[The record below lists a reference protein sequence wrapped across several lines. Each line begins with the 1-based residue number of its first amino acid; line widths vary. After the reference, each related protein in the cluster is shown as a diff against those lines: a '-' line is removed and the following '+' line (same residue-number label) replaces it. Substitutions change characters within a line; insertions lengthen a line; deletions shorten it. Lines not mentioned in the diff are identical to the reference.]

1 MQENRVLTALV
12 VCCSLTFVDPI
23 SNPAEKKL
31 SCNPEL
37 LAYNESKFR
46 VVRCFAS
53 TFLRCRLFRSL
64 GKKYVLFRVL
74 QESRSCWPHLFGIA
88 GLSLLSLPLT
98 LLYPLPLKIV
108 VDSVLGAQ
116 PLPPWLVRTVPL
128 LRGRGASL
136 EAAIG
141 ILLGIA
147 LLVSIQSLAAWWLQ
161 TYTGEKLVWDFRAR
175 LLNHVQR
182 LPLMFHD
189 RYGAIDSVYRIQHDA
204 PSIQYVTIQ
213 GVVPLMTAVFTLV
226 GMIVV
231 TARMDPVLS
240 LVALLITPVLYLLS
254 LGCSRLVRQRSET
267 IKDLDSSALAVI
279 QEVIGSI
286 RVIKAFGQ
294 ENREH
299 DRFVRRSAK
308 RMSQQVHLSIQ
319 QAVFNVLI
327 GLTIALGTAAAL
339 YVGVRHVREGVL
351 TVGSLLM
358 IMAYIAQV
366 YQPLQTFTAK
376 VTDLQVWLASLDRT
390 FSLLDQQPEIAE
402 WESARKLPTARG
414 EFEFRN
420 VNFVYDDSG
429 RGLQNLSFRIPA
441 GTRVGIVGATG
452 AGKTTLLNL
461 LMRFYDPTSGE
472 VLLDG
477 RDIREYR
484 IADLRRQFAVV
495 LQEPVLFAASISENI
510 AYGKPDASD
519 NEIIA
524 AACAAASHDFILNL
538 PEGYDTQVGERGSRL
553 SGGERQ
559 RISLARAFLRN
570 SPILILDE
578 PTSSVDVHT
587 EAAIM
592 EATER
597 LMSDRT
603 TFMIAHRLST
613 LKSCDLVLVLDQGNL
628 VEIKACATD
637 TWARAASK

>member
-1 MQENRVLTALV
+1 M
-12 VCCSLTFVDPI
+12 
-23 SNPAEKKL
+23 
-31 SCNPEL
+31 L
-37 LAYNESKFR
+37 LE
-46 VVRCFAS
+46 C
-53 TFLRCRLFRSL
+53 
-64 GKKYVLFRVL
+64 
-74 QESRSCWPHLFGIA
+74 RSCWPHLIGIA
-88 GLSLLSLPLT
+88 GLSILSLPLT

-108 VDSVLGAQ
+108 VDSVLGSQ
-116 PLPPWLVRTVPL
+116 PLPHWLIMAVPIFHA
-128 LRGRGASL
+128 RGTSL
-136 EAAIG
+136 EAAIAV
-141 ILLGIA
+141 LLGIA
-147 LLVSIQSLAAWWLQ
+147 VLVSSQGLAAWWLQ

-189 RYGAIDSVYRIQHDA
+189 RYGATDSVYRIQHDA
-204 PSIQYVTIQ
+204 PAIQYVTIQ
-213 GVVPLMTAVFTLV
+213 GLVPLMTAVFTLI

-231 TARMDPVLS
+231 TARMDLLLS
-240 LVALLITPVLYLLS
+240 IVALLITPILFLLS
-254 LGCSRLVRQRSET
+254 LGCSRIVRQRSQI
-267 IKDLDSSALAVI
+267 IKELDSSAMSVI

-294 ENREH
+294 ETREH

-308 RMSQQVHLSIQ
+308 RMSQQIRLSIQ
-319 QAVFNVLI
+319 QAIFNVLI
-327 GLTIALGTAAAL
+327 GLTIAVGTAAAL
-339 YVGVRHVREGVL
+339 YLGVRHVRAGTL
-351 TVGSLLM
+351 TIGSLLM

-366 YQPLQTFTAK
+366 YQPLQTLTTK
-376 VTDLQVWLASLDRT
+376 VTDLQVWLTSLERT
-390 FSLLDQQPEIAE
+390 FLLLDQQPEIAE
-402 WESARKLPTARG
+402 RAGAQKLRAASG
-414 EFEFRN
+414 NFEFRN
-420 VNFVYDDSG
+420 VSFAYEDSG

-461 LMRFYDPTSGE
+461 LMRFYDPTAGE

-484 IADLRRQFAVV
+484 IADLRKQFAVV
-495 LQEPVLFAASISENI
+495 LQEPVLFAASIAENV

-519 NEIIA
+519 EEIVA
-524 AACAAASHDFILNL
+524 AAQAAASHDFILNL

-559 RISLARAFLRN
+559 RISLARAYLRN

-578 PTSSVDVHT
+578 PTSSVDIHT

-597 LMSDRT
+597 LMSGRT

-613 LKSCDLVLVLDQGNL
+613 LKSCDQVLVLEDGRL
-628 VEIKACATD
+628 VEIKECAPEAWSHT
-637 TWARAASK
+637 AAK

>member
-1 MQENRVLTALV
+1 
-12 VCCSLTFVDPI
+12 
-23 SNPAEKKL
+23 
-31 SCNPEL
+31 
-37 LAYNESKFR
+37 
-46 VVRCFAS
+46 VRWVP
-53 TFLRCRLFRSL
+53 FLR
-64 GKKYVLFRVL
+64 
-74 QESRSCWPHLFGIA
+74 A
-88 GLSLLSLPLT
+88 
-98 LLYPLPLKIV
+98 
-108 VDSVLGAQ
+108 
-116 PLPPWLVRTVPL
+116 
-128 LRGRGASL
+128 RGASL
-136 EAAIG
+136 EAAIE

-147 LLVSIQSLAAWWLQ
+147 LLISVQSLAAWWLQ
-161 TYTGEKLVWDFRAR
+161 TYTGERLVWDFSAR

-189 RYGAIDSVYRIQHDA
+189 RYGATDSVYRIQHDA

-213 GVVPLMTAVFTLV
+213 GLVPLMTAVFTLIA
-226 GMIVV
+226 MIVV
-231 TARMDPVLS
+231 TARMELVLAFI
-240 LVALLITPVLYLLS
+240 ALTITPALFLLS
-254 LGCSRLVRQRSET
+254 LGCSRIVRKRSET
-267 IKDLDSSALAVI
+267 IKNLDSSALAVI

-299 DRFVRRSAK
+299 DRFVRRSVK
-308 RMSQQVHLSIQ
+308 RMSQQVRLSIQ

-327 GLTIALGTAAAL
+327 GLTIAIGTAAAL
-339 YVGVRHVREGVL
+339 YFGVRHVRAGTL

-358 IMAYIAQV
+358 IMAYIAQI
-366 YQPLQTFTAK
+366 YQPLQTLTGK

-390 FSLLDQQPEIAE
+390 FALLDQQPEIAE
-402 WESARKLPTARG
+402 RPGAQRLKAAKG
-414 EFEFRN
+414 EFEFRD
-420 VNFVYDDSG
+420 VTFAYDESG
-429 RGLQNLSFRIPA
+429 RGLQDLAFRIAA
-441 GTRVGIVGATG
+441 GTRVGIVGTTG

-461 LMRFYDPTSGE
+461 LMRFYDPTSGV

-477 RDIREYR
+477 QDIREYR
-484 IADLRRQFAVV
+484 IADLRKQYAVV
-495 LQEPVLFAASISENI
+495 LQEPVLFAASVAENI

-519 NEIIA
+519 EEIIA
-524 AACAAASHDFILNL
+524 AAQAAASHEFILNL

-597 LMSDRT
+597 LISGRT

-613 LKSCDLVLVLDQGNL
+613 LKSCDLILVLDQGRL
-628 VEIKACATD
+628 VEIKECAPEA
-637 TWARAASK
+637 WAQTASD

>member
-1 MQENRVLTALV
+1 V
-12 VCCSLTFVDPI
+12 
-23 SNPAEKKL
+23 
-31 SCNPEL
+31 
-37 LAYNESKFR
+37 
-46 VVRCFAS
+46 
-53 TFLRCRLFRSL
+53 
-64 GKKYVLFRVL
+64 
-74 QESRSCWPHLFGIA
+74 
-88 GLSLLSLPLT
+88 
-98 LLYPLPLKIV
+98 V
-108 VDSVLGAQ
+108 VDSVLGTE
-116 PLPPWLVRTVPL
+116 PLPSWLVRWVPFVGF
-128 LRGRGASL
+128 RSAPL
-136 EAAIG
+136 EAAIE
-141 ILLGIA
+141 ILLAIA
-147 LLVSIQSLAAWWLQ
+147 LLVSLQSLAAWWLQ

-189 RYGAIDSVYRIQHDA
+189 RYGATDSVYRIQHDA

-213 GVVPLMTAVFTLV
+213 GLVPLTTAIFTLV
-226 GMIVV
+226 AMIVV
-231 TARMDPVLS
+231 TARMDLVL
-240 LVALLITPVLYLLS
+240 ALIALTITPVLFLLS
-254 LGCSRLVRQRSET
+254 LGCSRVVRKRSET
-267 IKDLDSSALAVI
+267 IKHLDSSALAVI

-299 DRFVRRSAK
+299 ARFVRRSAK
-308 RMSQQVHLSIQ
+308 RMSQQVRLSIQ

-327 GLTIALGTAAAL
+327 GLTIAMGTAAAL
-339 YVGVRHVREGVL
+339 YFGVRHVRAGTL

-358 IMAYIAQV
+358 IMAYIAQI
-366 YQPLQTFTAK
+366 YQPLQTLTGK

-390 FSLLDQQPEIAE
+390 FVLLDQQPEIAE
-402 WESARKLPTARG
+402 RRGASKLASANG

-420 VNFVYDDSG
+420 VSFAYDETG
-429 RGLQNLSFRIPA
+429 RGLYDLCFRIPA
-441 GTRVGIVGATG
+441 GVRVGIVGATG

-461 LMRFYDPTSGE
+461 LMRFYDPSSGK

-477 RDIREYR
+477 HDIRDYR
-484 IADLRRQFAVV
+484 IADLRRQYAVV
-495 LQEPVLFAASISENI
+495 LQEPVLFAASIAENI

-519 NEIIA
+519 EEIIA
-524 AACAAASHDFILNL
+524 AASAAASHDFILNL
-538 PEGYDTQVGERGSRL
+538 PEGYETQVGERGSRL

-597 LMSDRT
+597 LISGRT

-613 LKSCDLVLVLDQGNL
+613 LKSCDLVLVLDQGRL
-628 VEIKACATD
+628 VEIKQ
-637 TWARAASK
+637 RAQDAWTHAAAP

>member
-1 MQENRVLTALV
+1 L
-12 VCCSLTFVDPI
+12 
-23 SNPAEKKL
+23 
-31 SCNPEL
+31 
-37 LAYNESKFR
+37 
-46 VVRCFAS
+46 
-53 TFLRCRLFRSL
+53 
-64 GKKYVLFRVL
+64 
-74 QESRSCWPHLFGIA
+74 
-88 GLSLLSLPLT
+88 
-98 LLYPLPLKIV
+98 
-108 VDSVLGAQ
+108 
-116 PLPPWLVRTVPL
+116 
-128 LRGRGASL
+128 
-136 EAAIG
+136 
-141 ILLGIA
+141 
-147 LLVSIQSLAAWWLQ
+147 QSLAAWWLQ

-189 RYGAIDSVYRIQHDA
+189 RYGATDSVYRIQHDA

-213 GVVPLMTAVFTLV
+213 GLVPLMTAVFTLV
-226 GMIVV
+226 AMIVV
-231 TARMDPVLS
+231 TARMDVIL
-240 LVALLITPVLYLLS
+240 ALIALTITPALFLLS
-254 LGCSRLVRQRSET
+254 LGCSRIVRKRSET
-267 IKDLDSSALAVI
+267 IKNLDSSALAVI

-308 RMSQQVHLSIQ
+308 RMSQQVRLSIQ
-319 QAVFNVLI
+319 QAAFNVLI
-327 GLTIALGTAAAL
+327 GLTIAFGTAAAL
-339 YVGVRHVREGVL
+339 YFGVRHVRAGTL
-351 TVGSLLM
+351 TIGSLLM
-358 IMAYIAQV
+358 IMAYIAQI
-366 YQPLQTFTAK
+366 YQPLQTLTGK

-390 FSLLDQQPEIAE
+390 FALLDQQPEIAE
-402 WESARKLPTARG
+402 RPGAHRIAAARG
-414 EFEFRN
+414 AFEFRN
-420 VNFVYDDSG
+420 VSFAYDESG
-429 RGLQNLSFRIPA
+429 RGLQDLSFHIPA

-461 LMRFYDPTSGE
+461 LMRFYDPSAGE

-477 RDIREYR
+477 QDIREYR
-484 IADLRRQFAVV
+484 IADLRKQYAVV
-495 LQEPVLFAASISENI
+495 LQEPVLFASSIAENI

-519 NEIIA
+519 EEITA
-524 AACAAASHDFILNL
+524 AATAAASHDFILNL

-597 LMSDRT
+597 LISGRT

-613 LKSCDLVLVLDQGNL
+613 LKTCDLILVLDQGRL
-628 VEIKACATD
+628 VEIKECAPEA
-637 TWARAASK
+637 WMKAAAT

>member
-1 MQENRVLTALV
+1 MSSHSALRGVGPATFLWCRLSRSFAKKPVLIRVL
-12 VCCSLTFVDPI
+12 S
-23 SNPAEKKL
+23 
-31 SCNPEL
+31 
-37 LAYNESKFR
+37 
-46 VVRCFAS
+46 
-53 TFLRCRLFRSL
+53 
-64 GKKYVLFRVL
+64 
-74 QESRSCWPHLFGIA
+74 ESRSCWPHLLGIA
-88 GLSLLSLPLT
+88 GLSIISLPLT
-98 LLYPLPLKIV
+98 LLYPLPLKVV
-108 VDSVLGAQ
+108 VDSVLGTQ
-116 PLPPWLVRTVPL
+116 PLPPWLIHAVPW
-128 LRGRGASL
+128 LRGRSASL

-147 LLVSIQSLAAWWLQ
+147 LFVSLQSLAAWWLQ

-189 RYGAIDSVYRIQHDA
+189 RYGATDSVYRIQHDA

-213 GVVPLMTAVFTLV
+213 GLVPLMTAVFTLV
-226 GMIVV
+226 AMIVV
-231 TARMDPVLS
+231 TARMDVIL
-240 LVALLITPVLYLLS
+240 ALIALTITPALFLLS
-254 LGCSRLVRQRSET
+254 LGCSRIVRKRSET
-267 IKDLDSSALAVI
+267 IKNLDSSALAVI

-308 RMSQQVHLSIQ
+308 RMSQQVRLSIQ
-319 QAVFNVLI
+319 QAAFNVLI
-327 GLTIALGTAAAL
+327 GLTIAFGTAAAL
-339 YVGVRHVREGVL
+339 YFGVRHVRAGTL
-351 TVGSLLM
+351 TIGSLLM
-358 IMAYIAQV
+358 IMAYIAQI
-366 YQPLQTFTAK
+366 YQPLQTLTGK

-390 FSLLDQQPEIAE
+390 FALLDQQPEIAE
-402 WESARKLPTARG
+402 RPGAHRIAAARG
-414 EFEFRN
+414 AFEFRN
-420 VNFVYDDSG
+420 VSFAYDESG
-429 RGLQNLSFRIPA
+429 RGLQDLSFHIPA

-461 LMRFYDPTSGE
+461 LMRFYDPSAGE

-477 RDIREYR
+477 QDIREYR
-484 IADLRRQFAVV
+484 IADLRKQYAVV
-495 LQEPVLFAASISENI
+495 LQEPVLFASSIAENI

-519 NEIIA
+519 EEITA
-524 AACAAASHDFILNL
+524 AATAAASHDFILNL

-597 LMSDRT
+597 LISGRT

-613 LKSCDLVLVLDQGNL
+613 LKTCDLILVLDQGRL
-628 VEIKACATD
+628 VEIKECAPEA
-637 TWARAASK
+637 WMKAAAT